1 VLKRDVTTEDVEGL
15 TYVNSGGNH
24 AKVTPGR
31 VLTYQVRR
39 DGVVVVKF
47 LGYFWRDRW
56 SAWNGSVSRVRWAA
70 RKPGGKWFVDERRR
84 DALSRME
91 NWCPVHRRDRGIC
104 KCEKEAT

>member
-1 VLKRDVTTEDVEGL
+1 MKRDATRTDVEGL
-15 TYVNSGGNH
+15 FYVNSGG
-24 AKVTPGR
+24 ARVPVSVGR
-31 VLTYQVRR
+31 VESLEERA

-47 LGYFWRDRW
+47 YGYFTRNRYD
-56 SAWNGSVSRVRWAA
+56 AWDGYVYRVRWAA

-104 KCEKEAT
+104 ECEKEAT